1 MPKGETLKQVEAMGR
16 ERLYPSVTSPNW
28 LVLRKRR
35 EIFHN
40 WLAAMP
46 LSNPAVLDV
55 GGRIQPYRPLIAEGQ
70 SHYTSV
76 DLNITPLVN
85 VAGDAQQ
92 LPFADG
98 TFDLVICTQ
107 MLEYAPEP
115 PRVIAEIRRV
125 LKSGG
130 YLLMSVPSVFPRDA
144 DYDRWRFLA
153 PGIRQLLS
161 GFSSAEIV
169 PEGGSI
175 TGFFRTINSC
185 LQIFARYDVLRTVL
199 NYTAVPVLNL
209 LGLLLEAIAGSDND
223 QFTVNYSVLAK
234 K

>member
-1 MPKGETLKQVEAMGR
+1 MPTGETLDQVRAMGR

-35 EIFHN
+35 ELFRN
-40 WLAAMP
+40 WLEGMR
-46 LSNPAVLDV
+46 LNNPVVLDV
-55 GGRIQPYRPLIAEGQ
+55 GGRIQPYRSLINEG
-70 SHYTSV
+70 HARYTAV
-76 DLNITPLVN
+76 DLNITPLHN

-92 LPFADG
+92 LPFASDM
-98 TFDLVICTQ
+98 FDLVICTQ

-125 LKSGG
+125 LKSSGC
-130 YLLMSVPSVFPRDA
+130 LLMSVPSVFPRDG

-161 GFSSAEIV
+161 GFSSVEIV

-175 TGFFRTINSC
+175 AGFFRTINSC
-185 LQIFARYDVLRTVL
+185 LQIFARYDFLRTLLSYSVVPIL
-199 NYTAVPVLNL
+199 NVTGV
-209 LGLLLEAIAGSDND
+209 LLETLAGSTND
-223 QFTVNYSVLAK
+223 QFAVNYSVFAK

>member
-1 MPKGETLKQVEAMGR
+1 MPNREPLEQVQAMGR

-35 EIFHN
+35 EIFQTR
-40 WLAAMP
+40 LAAMR
-46 LSNPAVLDV
+46 LNNPAVLDV
-55 GGRIQPYRPLIAEGQ
+55 GGRIQPYRPLIDNGR
-70 SHYTSV
+70 SRYTAIDLSV
-76 DLNITPLVN
+76 TPLVN
-85 VAGDAQQ
+85 VAGDAQH
-92 LPFADG
+92 LPFASDS
-98 TFDLVICTQ
+98 FDLVICTQ

-161 GFSSAEIV
+161 GFSLVEIV

-185 LQIFARYDVLRTVL
+185 LQIFARYDFLRTVL
-199 NYTAVPVLNL
+199 SYTMVPILNVA
-209 LGLLLEAIAGSDND
+209 GLLLEAIAGSTND
-223 QFTVNYSVLAK
+223 QFAVNYSVFAK

>member
-1 MPKGETLKQVEAMGR
+1 MPNRETLEQVQALGR

-35 EIFHN
+35 ELFQN
-40 WLAAMP
+40 WLAGMR

-55 GGRIQPYRPLIAEGQ
+55 GGRIQPYRPLIDEGRAR
-70 SHYTSV
+70 YTAV

-92 LPFADG
+92 LPFASDI
-98 TFDLVICTQ
+98 FDLVICTQ

-125 LKSGG
+125 LKTGG
-130 YLLMSVPSVFPRDA
+130 CLLMSVPSVFPRDA

-161 GFSSAEIV
+161 EFSSVEIV

-185 LQIFARYDVLRTVL
+185 LQIFARYDFLRTVL
-199 NYTAVPVLNL
+199 RYTVVPILNVA
-209 LGLLLEAIAGSDND
+209 GALLEAMAGSTND
-223 QFTVNYSVLAK
+223 QFAVNYSVFAK

>member
-1 MPKGETLKQVEAMGR
+1 MPSRETLEQVQAMGR
-16 ERLYPSVTSPNW
+16 ERLYPAVTNPNW

-35 EIFHN
+35 ELFQN
-40 WLAAMP
+40 WLAGMR

-55 GGRIQPYRPLIAEGQ
+55 GGRIQPYRPLIDEGRAR
-70 SHYTSV
+70 YTAV
-76 DLNITPLVN
+76 DLNVTPLVN

-92 LPFADG
+92 LPFASDI
-98 TFDLVICTQ
+98 FDLVICTQ
-107 MLEYAPEP
+107 MLEYASEP

-125 LKSGG
+125 LKTGG
-130 YLLMSVPSVFPRDA
+130 CLLMSVPSVFPRDA

-161 GFSSAEIV
+161 EFSSVEIV

-185 LQIFARYDVLRTVL
+185 LQIFARYDFLRTVL
-199 NYTAVPVLNL
+199 RYTVVPILNVA
-209 LGLLLEAIAGSDND
+209 GALLEVVAGSTND
-223 QFTVNYSVLAK
+223 QFAVNYSVFAK